1 MFNVNT
7 SSALRRAGISLLGVD
22 MLGIVR
28 VALGHRVGFAAEE
41 LELRP
46 ALGGGGVVGRSIF
59 DVFPAASEGLRR
71 LGVGV
76 GTGGGLGGLGSGS
89 LPARR
94 VGGSLSSVSPGQ
106 IRSARLAPEFSG
118 ASEPNAEDSRAATQT
133 VDETESFDL
142 CIEPST
148 DESDGMCA
156 WVLAVNVSARVRL
169 EDELTRMKATVAEVE
184 RTRARLRTL
193 QEEMGAEFGRGEMVG
208 TSAALG
214 QVRAQVSRVGRTDTT
229 VLIHGETG
237 SGKELVARSI
247 HSVSNRTA
255 QAFIAVNCAALP
267 ESLIE
272 SELFGHERGAFTGA
286 DRRRLGKFELADGG
300 TLFLDEIAELPLQA
314 QAKLLRVIQE
324 SAFERV
330 GGAETVSVNVRIVAA
345 THRDLARQVE
355 RGRFRED
362 LFYRLNVFRID
373 VPPLRDRKEDIK
385 ALVEHLH
392 DRAARR
398 MAKPV
403 LPISDSSFRRL
414 MAYPWPGNVRELA
427 NAVERATL
435 LADDSELEIE
445 LPESP
450 LLDTGSGNPR
460 LPASSSG
467 GSAGSA
473 GSSTRDILLD
483 LSLEQ
488 LQRLQ
493 ITHALE
499 ACEYSVF
506 GPEGAAARL
515 DIHPSTLLSRMDK
528 FGIPRPRTMKRARK
542 SR

>member
-28 VALGHRVGFAAEE
+28 VVIGHRVGPAPAE
-41 LELRP
+41 LELGP
-46 ALGGGGVVGRSIF
+46 TPGGGGAGGGGVVGRSIF
-59 DVFPAASEGLRR
+59 EVFPAAGDGLRR

-76 GTGGGLGGLGSGS
+76 GIGS
-89 LPARR
+89 LSGRR
-94 VGGSLSSVSPGQ
+94 LGGSLSSVSPGQ
-106 IRSARLAPEFSG
+106 IRGARLAPEFFNAGDGGSG
-118 ASEPNAEDSRAATQT
+118 GTQPFED
-133 VDETESFDL
+133 VESFDL

-214 QVRAQVSRVGRTDTT
+214 QVRAQVSRVGKTDTT
-229 VLIHGETG
+229 VLIQGETG

-247 HSVSNRTA
+247 HSVSHRAT

-300 TLFLDEIAELPLQA
+300 TLFLDEIAELPMQA
-314 QAKLLRVIQE
+314 QAKILRVIQE

-403 LPISDSSFRRL
+403 LPISDTSFRRL

-435 LADDSELEIE
+435 LADGTELEIE

-450 LLDTGSGNPR
+450 LIEAGSGSGR
-460 LPASSSG
+460 LPAGSSG
-467 GSAGSA
+467 GAAGSA

-499 ACEYSVF
+499 ACAYSVF
-506 GPEGAAARL
+506 GPVGAAARL